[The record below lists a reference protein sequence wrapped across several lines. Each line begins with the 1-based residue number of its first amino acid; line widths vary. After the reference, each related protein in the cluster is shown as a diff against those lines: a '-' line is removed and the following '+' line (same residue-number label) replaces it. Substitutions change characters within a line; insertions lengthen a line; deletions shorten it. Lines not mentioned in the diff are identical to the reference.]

1 VRRNRFNGIW
11 HEAADPVREDITPH
25 DLRHFYASVLI
36 RQGAD
41 VKLVQA
47 RMGHESATTTLDTYG
62 HLWPDSDERTRA
74 AIDAAFDKVLTARA
88 PEPSSEVKAAGS
100 GQ

>member
-1 VRRNRFNGIW
+1 MRDDV
-11 HEAADPVREDITPH
+11 TPH

-36 RQGAD
+36 RRGAD

-62 HLWPDSDERTRA
+62 HLWPDSDERTRT
-74 AIDAAFDKVLTARA
+74 AIDAAFDKVL
-88 PEPSSEVKAAGS
+88 SSRTPATSEEVGGATGS
-100 GQ
+100 GL